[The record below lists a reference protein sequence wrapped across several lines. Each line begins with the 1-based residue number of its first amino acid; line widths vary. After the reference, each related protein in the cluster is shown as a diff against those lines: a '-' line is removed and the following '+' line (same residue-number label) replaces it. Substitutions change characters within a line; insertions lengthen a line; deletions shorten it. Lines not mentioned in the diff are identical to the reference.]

1 MINRNRINP
10 QVAEAISHLD
20 EYQQLKLLEF
30 INALIGASQPLKNP
44 LLKYTGS
51 IELAELDL
59 MKQALK
65 DSSTIDGNE
74 W

>member
-1 MINRNRINP
+1 MKENKIIP
-10 QVAEAISHLD
+10 QVAQAISHLD

-30 INALIGASQPLKNP
+30 INALMGANHPQKNG

-51 IELAELDL
+51 IEPAELQL
-59 MKQALK
+59 MEHAIK
-65 DSSTIDGNE
+65 DCDKIDRDE